1 MGVRPLEA
9 QYRDGR
15 LAELYSGPMPLASGT
30 KLGPFEIQ
38 TLLGVGGMGEVYKAT
53 DTRLGRSVAIKILK
67 GGHLDR
73 FKVEARAIA
82 ALNHPHICALHDVG
96 SDFLVMEYI
105 EGQPLR
111 GPLPAAQA
119 LRIALE
125 ISGAVEAAHNQGIIH
140 RDLKPAN
147 ILVTRQGIKL
157 LDFGLAKTVQA
168 LELRGETMPQTLAGT
183 LIGTTAYMSPEQA
196 QAEPVDVRS
205 DIFSFG
211 IVLYELLSGRCPFTG
226 DTHSSTLAAILVKEP
241 PPLEAP
247 REFADIVMRCLR
259 KSPADR
265 YQTMAEVRSALEQ
278 VSMKPHAPQEPQ
290 PSIAVLPF
298 TNMSADRDNE
308 YFSDGLSEEIIN
320 LLAHIPGLKVIAR
333 SSAFAFKGKN
343 EDVRRIAETLGVAH
357 ILEGGVRKAGNRI
370 RVTAQLIAAAD
381 GCHLWS
387 ERYDR
392 EMADVFA
399 IQDEIA
405 SAIAGA
411 LRVKISGKPS
421 YTPQLPA
428 YEAVLRGRY
437 YRQKLTHDA
446 HRKTHDC
453 FEEAAALDAGYA
465 APHAE
470 LGLNYL
476 LSSTNGASS
485 LREVTPL
492 IRAEA
497 LKALQ
502 LNPSETNPHALLG
515 AIAATHDYDWADAA
529 RHFEIAMSS
538 PSVSAETRWAYA
550 SFYLEPL
557 GRFRESVEQMRRA
570 VEEDPLNVSWR
581 SILASH
587 LNLSRMNDEAEEEV
601 LKALEIDENYWLAN
615 CVLGQICMAT
625 GQYAEAA
632 AAAEKSH
639 RFNPLHSM
647 PSAVLAA
654 ALAQLGKMDQAAQ
667 ALRGMGDSPKPI
679 WGKVEYLLYCS
690 KIDAAADWYEKMID
704 QREPFAVIYAGSSLC
719 KDLRQS
725 ERWPALARKINLPVL
740 AP

>member
-1 MGVRPLEA
+1 MT
-9 QYRDGR
+9 
-15 LAELYSGPMPLASGT
+15 LASGT

-38 TLLGVGGMGEVYKAT
+38 SLLGVGGMGEVYKAT

-67 GGHLDR
+67 GGHLVR
-73 FKVEARAIA
+73 FEVEARAIA

-96 SDFLVMEYI
+96 SNFLVMEYV

-111 GPLPAAQA
+111 APLPINEA
-119 LRIALE
+119 LRVALE
-125 ISGAVEAAHNQGIIH
+125 ISGAVEAAHNKGIIH

-147 ILVTRQGIKL
+147 ILVTHQGIKL
-157 LDFGLAKTVQA
+157 LDFGLAKAVQSIE
-168 LELRGETMPQTLAGT
+168 LEDETLPQTLPGT
-183 LIGTTAYMSPEQA
+183 LMGTIAYMSPEQA
-196 QAEPVDVRS
+196 QGEPVDVRS

-211 IVLYELLSGRCPFTG
+211 VVVYELLSGRRPFQG
-226 DTHSSTLAAILVKEP
+226 DTQSSTLAAILVKEP
-241 PPLEAP
+241 PPLQAP
-247 REFADIVMRCLR
+247 REFGDIVMHCLR
-259 KSPADR
+259 KPPADR
-265 YQTMAEVRSALEQ
+265 YQTMAEVRRALEQ
-278 VSMKPHAPQEPQ
+278 VSLEPHVPHEPQ

-298 TNMSADRDNE
+298 ANMSADRDNE
-308 YFSDGLSEEIIN
+308 YFSDGLAEEIIN
-320 LLAHIPGLKVIAR
+320 LLAHIPKLKVIAR
-333 SSAFAFKGKN
+333 SSAFAFKGKH

-411 LRVKISGKPS
+411 LRVKISGKPK
-421 YTPQLPA
+421 YTPELPA

-437 YRQKLTHDA
+437 YRQKLTQDA
-446 HRKTHDC
+446 HRRTHEC
-453 FEEAAALDAGYA
+453 FEQAASLDSGYA

-476 LSSTNGASS
+476 LSSTNGARS

-497 LKALQ
+497 LKALE
-502 LNPSETNPHALLG
+502 LDPSETNPHSLLG
-515 AIAATHDYDWADAA
+515 AIAATHDYQWAEAA

-550 SFYLEPL
+550 SFYLQPL
-557 GRFRESVEQMRRA
+557 GRFRESVTEMRRA

-587 LNLSRMNDEAEEEV
+587 LNLAQMNDQAQEEV
-601 LKALEIDENYWLAN
+601 LKALEIDENHWLAN
-615 CVLGQICMAT
+615 CILGQIYMAT

-632 AAAEKSH
+632 AAAEKAH
-639 RFNPLHSM
+639 RVNPLHSM

-654 ALAQLGKMDQAAQ
+654 AFVQLGKRDRAEEV
-667 ALRGMGDSPKPI
+667 LREMGESPKPI
-679 WGKVEYLLYCS
+679 WGRVEYHLYRWE
-690 KIDAAADWYEKMID
+690 IAAAADWYEQMIE

-719 KDLRQS
+719 EGLRQS
-725 ERWPALARKINLPVL
+725 PHWPALARKINLRVV

>member
-1 MGVRPLEA
+1 MT
-9 QYRDGR
+9 
-15 LAELYSGPMPLASGT
+15 LASGT
-30 KLGPFEIQ
+30 RLGPFEIQ

-67 GGHLDR
+67 GGYQER
-73 FKVEARAIA
+73 FKAEARAIA

-96 SDFLVMEYI
+96 SDFLVMEYV
-105 EGQPLR
+105 EGHPLR
-111 GPLPAAQA
+111 GPLPVAEV

-125 ISGAVEAAHNQGIIH
+125 ISGAVEAAHNKGIIH

-157 LDFGLAKTVQA
+157 LDFGLAKAVQV
-168 LELRGETMPQTLAGT
+168 LEQQDETLPQTLAGT
-183 LIGTTAYMSPEQA
+183 LMGTTAYMSPEQA
-196 QAEPVDVRS
+196 QGEPVDVRS
-205 DIFSFG
+205 DIFALG
-211 IVLYELLSGRCPFTG
+211 IVLYELLSGRRPFNG
-226 DTHSSTLAAILVKEP
+226 DTHASTLTAILFKEP
-241 PPLEAP
+241 PPLQAP
-247 REFADIVMRCLR
+247 RELGDIVMQCLR

-278 VSMKPHAPQEPQ
+278 VSLEPHAPHESNPPQ

-298 TNMSADRDNE
+298 ANLSADRDNE
-308 YFSDGLSEEIIN
+308 YFSDGLAEEIIN

-333 SSAFAFKGKN
+333 SSAFAFKGKQ

-381 GCHLWS
+381 GFHLWS

-411 LRVKISGKPS
+411 LRLKISGKPS
-421 YTPQLPA
+421 YTPQIPA
-428 YEAVLRGRY
+428 YEAVLRGRF
-437 YRQKLTHDA
+437 YRQKLTQDA
-446 HRKTHDC
+446 HRRTHEC
-453 FEEAAALDAGYA
+453 FEQAASLDSRYA

-476 LSSTNGASS
+476 LSSTNGSRS

-502 LNPSETNPHALLG
+502 LDPLETNPHALLG

-529 RHFEIAMSS
+529 RHFEIAMTNA
-538 PSVSAETRWAYA
+538 SVSAETRWAYA
-550 SFYLEPL
+550 SFYLQPL
-557 GRFRESVEQMRRA
+557 GRFRESVAEMRRA
-570 VEEDPLNVSWR
+570 VEEDPLNASWR
-581 SILASH
+581 SVLASH
-587 LNLSRMNDEAEEEV
+587 LNLSQTNDEAHEEV
-601 LKALEIDENYWLAN
+601 LKALEMDENHWLPN
-615 CVLGQICMAT
+615 CILGQIFMAT

-639 RFNPLHSM
+639 RVNPTHSM

-654 ALAQLGKMDQAAQ
+654 ALAQLGNSDRAAEI
-667 ALRGMGDSPKPI
+667 LREMGDPPKPL
-679 WGKVEYLLYCS
+679 WGRVEYHLYRS
-690 KIDAAADWYEKMID
+690 EIDAAADWYEKMIE
-704 QREPFAVIYAGSSLC
+704 QREPFSVIYAGSSLC

-725 ERWPALARKINLPVL
+725 PRWPALASKINLPVGVAL
-740 AP
+740 AGC

>member
-1 MGVRPLEA
+1 
-9 QYRDGR
+9 
-15 LAELYSGPMPLASGT
+15 MPLASGT
-30 KLGPFEIQ
+30 KLGPFEIE
-38 TLLGVGGMGEVYKAT
+38 TLLGAGGMGEVYKAT

-67 GGHLDR
+67 TGQLER
-73 FKVEARAIA
+73 FQVEARAIA
-82 ALNHPHICALHDVG
+82 ALNHPNICALHDVG
-96 SDFLVMEYI
+96 SDFLVMEYV

-111 GPLPAAQA
+111 GPLPAAEA
-119 LRIALE
+119 LRFALE
-125 ISGAVEAAHNQGIIH
+125 ISGAVEAAHGKGIIH

-157 LDFGLAKTVQA
+157 LDFGLAKAVQA
-168 LELRGETMPQTLAGT
+168 PELGDETLPQTLAGT
-183 LIGTTAYMSPEQA
+183 LLGTTAYMSPEQA
-196 QAEPVDVRS
+196 QGEPVDVRS

-211 IVLYELLSGRCPFTG
+211 VVIYELLSGRRPFDG
-226 DTHSSTLAAILVKEP
+226 DTYLSTLAAILLKEP
-241 PPLEAP
+241 PPLQAP
-247 REFADIVMRCLR
+247 REFGDIVMHCLR
-259 KSPADR
+259 KSPTNR

-278 VSMKPHAPQEPQ
+278 ASLEPNQPQ

-298 TNMSADRDNE
+298 ANMSADRDNE
-308 YFSDGLSEEIIN
+308 YFSDGLAEEIIN

-333 SSAFAFKGKN
+333 SSAFAFKGKH

-357 ILEGGVRKAGNRI
+357 ILDGGVRRAGNRI

-392 EMADVFA
+392 EMVDVFA

-411 LRVKISGKPS
+411 LRVKISGKPK
-421 YTPQLPA
+421 YTPELPA

-437 YRQKLTHDA
+437 YRQKLTQDA
-446 HRKTHDC
+446 HRRTHEC
-453 FEEAAALDAGYA
+453 FEQAASLDSGYA

-470 LGLNYL
+470 LALNYL
-476 LSSTNGASS
+476 LSSTNVACS
-485 LREVTPL
+485 LRELTPL

-497 LKALQ
+497 LKALE
-502 LNPSETNPHALLG
+502 LDPAETNPHSLLG

-529 RHFEIAMSS
+529 KHFEIAMSS

-550 SFYLEPL
+550 SFYLQPL
-557 GRFRESVEQMRRA
+557 GRFRESVTEMRRA
-570 VEEDPLNVSWR
+570 VEQDPLNVSWR
-581 SILASH
+581 SILGSH
-587 LNLSRMNDEAEEEV
+587 LNLSQMNDQAQEEV
-601 LKALEIDENYWLAN
+601 LRALEIDENHWLPN
-615 CVLGQICMAT
+615 CILGQIYMAT

-632 AAAEKSH
+632 AAAEKAH
-639 RFNPLHSM
+639 RVNPLHSM
-647 PSAVLAA
+647 PSAILAA
-654 ALAQLGKMDQAAQ
+654 GLVQLGKRDRAAEV
-667 ALRGMGDSPKPI
+667 LREMGDSPKPT
-679 WGKVEYLLYCS
+679 WGRVEYHLYRS
-690 KIDAAADWYEKMID
+690 EIDAAADWYEKMIE

-725 ERWPALARKINLPVL
+725 PRWPALARKINLPAV

>member
-1 MGVRPLEA
+1 MT
-9 QYRDGR
+9 
-15 LAELYSGPMPLASGT
+15 LASGT

-53 DTRLGRSVAIKILK
+53 DTRLGRSVAIKILT
-67 GGHLDR
+67 GGHLER
-73 FKVEARAIA
+73 FEVEARAIA

-96 SDFLVMEYI
+96 SDFLVMEYV

-111 GPLPAAQA
+111 GPLPAAEA
-119 LRIALE
+119 LRFALE
-125 ISGAVEAAHNQGIIH
+125 ISGAVEAAHSKGIIH

-157 LDFGLAKTVQA
+157 LDFGLAKAVQA
-168 LELRGETMPQTLAGT
+168 PELGDETLPQTLAGT
-183 LIGTTAYMSPEQA
+183 LLGTTAYMSPEQA
-196 QAEPVDVRS
+196 QGEPVDVRS

-211 IVLYELLSGRCPFTG
+211 VVIYELLSGRRPFDG
-226 DTHSSTLAAILVKEP
+226 DTYLSTLAAILVKEP
-241 PPLEAP
+241 PPLQAP
-247 REFADIVMRCLR
+247 REFGDIVMHCLR
-259 KSPADR
+259 KSPANR

-278 VSMKPHAPQEPQ
+278 ASLEPNKPQ

-298 TNMSADRDNE
+298 ANMSADRDNE
-308 YFSDGLSEEIIN
+308 YFSDGLAEEIIN

-333 SSAFAFKGKN
+333 SSAFAFKGKH

-357 ILEGGVRKAGNRI
+357 ILDGGVRRAGNRI

-392 EMADVFA
+392 EMVDVFA

-411 LRVKISGKPS
+411 LRVKISGKPH

-437 YRQKLTHDA
+437 YRQKLTQDA
-446 HRKTHDC
+446 HRRTHEC
-453 FEEAAALDAGYA
+453 FEQAASLDSAYA

-476 LSSTNGASS
+476 LSSTNVACS
-485 LREVTPL
+485 LRELTPL

-497 LKALQ
+497 LKALE
-502 LNPSETNPHALLG
+502 LDPAETNPHSLLG

-529 RHFEIAMSS
+529 KHFEIAMSS

-550 SFYLEPL
+550 SFYLQPL
-557 GRFRESVEQMRRA
+557 GRFRESVTEMRRA

-581 SILASH
+581 SILGSH
-587 LNLSRMNDEAEEEV
+587 LNLSQMNDQAQEEV
-601 LKALEIDENYWLAN
+601 LRALEIDENHWLPN
-615 CVLGQICMAT
+615 CILGQIYMAT

-632 AAAEKSH
+632 AAAEKAH
-639 RFNPLHSM
+639 RVNPLHSM

-654 ALAQLGKMDQAAQ
+654 GLVQLGQRDRAAEV
-667 ALRGMGDSPKPI
+667 LREMGDSPKPI
-679 WGKVEYLLYCS
+679 WGRVEYHLYRS
-690 KIDAAADWYEKMID
+690 EIDAAADWYEKMIE

-725 ERWPALARKINLPVL
+725 PRWPALARKINLPAV

>member
-1 MGVRPLEA
+1 
-9 QYRDGR
+9 
-15 LAELYSGPMPLASGT
+15 MPLASGT
-30 KLGPFEIQ
+30 KLGPFEIE
-38 TLLGVGGMGEVYKAT
+38 TLLGAGGMGEVYKAT

-67 GGHLDR
+67 TGQLER
-73 FKVEARAIA
+73 FQVEARAIA
-82 ALNHPHICALHDVG
+82 ALNHPNICALHDVG
-96 SDFLVMEYI
+96 SDFLVMEYV

-111 GPLPAAQA
+111 GPLPTNEA

-125 ISGAVEAAHNQGIIH
+125 ISGAVEAAHNKGIIH

-147 ILVTRQGIKL
+147 ILVSQQGVKL
-157 LDFGLAKTVQA
+157 LDFGLAKAVQA
-168 LELRGETMPQTLAGT
+168 LAPQDETLPQTLPGT
-183 LIGTTAYMSPEQA
+183 LMGTIAYMSPEQA
-196 QAEPVDVRS
+196 QGKTVDVRS

-211 IVLYELLSGRCPFTG
+211 VVVYELLSGRRPFLG
-226 DTHSSTLAAILVKEP
+226 DTQSSTLAAILVKEP
-241 PPLEAP
+241 PPLQVP
-247 REFADIVMRCLR
+247 REFGDIVMHCLR
-259 KSPADR
+259 KPPADR
-265 YQTMAEVRSALEQ
+265 YQTMAEVRRALEQ
-278 VSMKPHAPQEPQ
+278 VSLHPRVPHELHEQQ

-298 TNMSADRDNE
+298 ANMSADRDNE
-308 YFSDGLSEEIIN
+308 YFSDGLAEEIIN
-320 LLAHIPGLKVIAR
+320 LLAHIPTLKVIAR

-357 ILEGGVRKAGNRI
+357 VLEGGVRKAGNRI
-370 RVTAQLIAAAD
+370 RVTAQLISAAD

-411 LRVKISGKPS
+411 LRVKISGKPK
-421 YTPQLPA
+421 YTPELPA

-437 YRQKLTHDA
+437 YRQKLTQDA
-446 HRKTHDC
+446 HRRTHEC
-453 FEEAAALDAGYA
+453 FEQAASLDSGYA

-476 LSSTNGASS
+476 LSSTNGARS

-497 LKALQ
+497 LKALE
-502 LNPSETNPHALLG
+502 LDPFETNPHALLG
-515 AIAATHDYDWADAA
+515 AIAATHDYQWSEAA
-529 RHFEIAMSS
+529 RHFEMAMSS
-538 PSVSAETRWAYA
+538 ASVSAETRWAYA
-550 SFYLEPL
+550 SFYLQPL
-557 GRFRESVEQMRRA
+557 GRFRESVTEMRRA

-587 LNLSRMNDEAEEEV
+587 LNLAQRNDEAREEL
-601 LKALEIDENYWLAN
+601 LKALEIDENHWLAN
-615 CVLGQICMAT
+615 CILGQIYMAT

-632 AAAEKSH
+632 AAAEKAH
-639 RFNPLHSM
+639 RVNSLHSM

-654 ALAQLGKMDQAAQ
+654 ALVQLGEKDRATEVVSKI
-667 ALRGMGDSPKPI
+667 GDSPKPI
-679 WGKVEYLLYCS
+679 WGRVEYHLYRS
-690 KIDAAADWYEKMID
+690 EVDAAADWYEKMIE
-704 QREPFAVIYAGSSLC
+704 QREPFAVIYARSSLC

-725 ERWPALARKINLPVL
+725 PRWPGLARKINLPAV

>member
-1 MGVRPLEA
+1 MT
-9 QYRDGR
+9 
-15 LAELYSGPMPLASGT
+15 LASGT

-38 TLLGVGGMGEVYKAT
+38 TLLGAGGMGEVYKAT

-67 GGHLDR
+67 GGHIER
-73 FKVEARAIA
+73 FEVEARAIA

-96 SDFLVMEYI
+96 PDFLVMEYV

-111 GPLPAAQA
+111 GPMPVAEA

-125 ISGAVEAAHNQGIIH
+125 ISGAVEAAHNKGIIH

-147 ILVTRQGIKL
+147 ILVTREGIKL
-157 LDFGLAKTVQA
+157 LDFGLAKAVQV
-168 LELRGETMPQTLAGT
+168 LELGDETLPQTLAGT
-183 LIGTTAYMSPEQA
+183 LLGTAAYMSPEQA
-196 QAEPVDVRS
+196 QGEPVDVRS

-211 IVLYELLSGRCPFTG
+211 VVVYELLSGCRPFNG
-226 DTHSSTLAAILVKEP
+226 HTHSSTLAAILVKEP
-241 PPLEAP
+241 LPLQAP

-259 KSPADR
+259 KSPANR

-278 VSMKPHAPQEPQ
+278 VSTGPHEPQ
-290 PSIAVLPF
+290 RSIAVLPF
-298 TNMSADRDNE
+298 ANMSADRDNE
-308 YFSDGLSEEIIN
+308 YFSDGLAEEIIN
-320 LLAHIPGLKVIAR
+320 LLGHIPELKVIAR
-333 SSAFAFKGKN
+333 SSAFAFKGKH
-343 EDVRRIAETLGVAH
+343 EDVRRIADTLGVAH
-357 ILEGGVRKAGNRI
+357 ILEGGVRRAGNRI

-381 GCHLWS
+381 GCNLWS

-411 LRVKISGKPS
+411 LRVKISGKPH
-421 YTPQLPA
+421 YTPQLSA

-437 YRQKLTHDA
+437 YRQRLTQDA
-446 HRKTHDC
+446 HRRTHEC
-453 FEEAAALDAGYA
+453 FEQAASLDSGYA

-476 LSSTNGASS
+476 LSSTNVACS
-485 LREVTPL
+485 LRELTPL

-497 LKALQ
+497 LKALE
-502 LNPSETNPHALLG
+502 LDPSETNPHSLLG
-515 AIAATHDYDWADAA
+515 AIAATHDYHWADAA

-550 SFYLEPL
+550 SFYLQPL
-557 GRFRESVEQMRRA
+557 GRFRESVTEMRRA

-581 SILASH
+581 SILGSH
-587 LNLSRMNDEAEEEV
+587 LNLSRLNDQAEEEV
-601 LKALEIDENYWLAN
+601 LRALEIDENHWLPN
-615 CVLGQICMAT
+615 CILGQIYMAT
-625 GQYAEAA
+625 GKYAEAA
-632 AAAEKSH
+632 AAAEKAH
-639 RFNPLHSM
+639 RVNPLHSM

-654 ALAQLGKMDQAAQ
+654 GLVHLGKRDRAAEI
-667 ALRGMGDSPKPI
+667 LREMGDSPKPI
-679 WGKVEYLLYCS
+679 WGRVEYHLYRS
-690 KIDAAADWYEKMID
+690 EIDAAADWYEKMIE

-725 ERWPALARKINLPVL
+725 PRWPALARKISLPVA

>member
-1 MGVRPLEA
+1 
-9 QYRDGR
+9 
-15 LAELYSGPMPLASGT
+15 MPLAAGT

-67 GGHLDR
+67 GGHLER
-73 FKVEARAIA
+73 FEVEARAIA

-96 SDFLVMEYI
+96 SNFLVMEYV

-111 GPLPAAQA
+111 GPLPAAEA
-119 LRIALE
+119 LRIAVE
-125 ISGAVEAAHNQGIIH
+125 ISGAVEAAHHKGIIH
-140 RDLKPAN
+140 RDLKPSN
-147 ILVTRQGIKL
+147 ILVTPQGIKL
-157 LDFGLAKTVQA
+157 LDFGLAKAVQA
-168 LELRGETMPQTLAGT
+168 LELPDETLPQTLAGT
-183 LIGTTAYMSPEQA
+183 LLGTIAYMSPEQA
-196 QAEPVDVRS
+196 QGEPADFRS

-211 IVLYELLSGRCPFTG
+211 VVLYELLSGRRPFNG
-226 DTHSSTLAAILVKEP
+226 ETHSSILAAILVKEP
-241 PPLEAP
+241 PPLQAP
-247 REFADIVMRCLR
+247 REFAAIVMHCLR
-259 KSPADR
+259 KSPANR
-265 YQTMAEVRSALEQ
+265 YQTMDEVRSALQQLSLE
-278 VSMKPHAPQEPQ
+278 PHAPQAPQ

-298 TNMSADRDNE
+298 ANMSADRDNE
-308 YFSDGLSEEIIN
+308 YFSDGLAEEIIN
-320 LLAHIPGLKVIAR
+320 LLARIPELKVIAR

-357 ILEGGVRKAGNRI
+357 ILEGGVRRAGNRI

-405 SAIAGA
+405 GAIAGA
-411 LRVKISGKPS
+411 LRVKISGKPN

-428 YEAVLRGRY
+428 YEAVLRGRF
-437 YRQKLTHDA
+437 YRQRLTEDA
-446 HRKTHDC
+446 HQRTHEC
-453 FEEAAALDAGYA
+453 FAQAASLDSGYA

-476 LSSTNGASS
+476 LSSTNGARS

-502 LNPSETNPHALLG
+502 LDPSETNPHSLLG

-538 PSVSAETRWAYA
+538 PAVSAETRWAYA
-550 SFYLEPL
+550 SFYLQPL
-557 GRFRESVEQMRRA
+557 GRFQESVKEMRRA

-587 LNLSRMNDEAEEEV
+587 LNLSQRNDQAQEEV
-601 LKALEIDENYWLAN
+601 LKALEIDENHWLPN
-615 CVLGQICMAT
+615 CILGQIYMAT

-632 AAAEKSH
+632 AAAEKAH
-639 RFNPLHSM
+639 RVNPLHSM
-647 PSAVLAA
+647 PSAVFAA
-654 ALAQLGKMDQAAQ
+654 ALVQLGKTDQAAEV
-667 ALRGMGDSPKPI
+667 LREMGDSPKPI
-679 WGKVEYLLYCS
+679 WGRVEYHLYRS
-690 KIDAAADWYEKMID
+690 ELDAAAGWYDQMIE
-704 QREPFAVIYAGSSLC
+704 QREAFAVIYAGSSLC
-719 KDLRQS
+719 QDLRQS
-725 ERWPALARKINLPVL
+725 PRWPALARKINLPV
-740 AP
+740 AVP

>member
-1 MGVRPLEA
+1 MT
-9 QYRDGR
+9 
-15 LAELYSGPMPLASGT
+15 LASGT

-53 DTRLGRSVAIKILK
+53 DTRLGRSVAIKILT
-67 GGHLDR
+67 GGHLER
-73 FKVEARAIA
+73 FEVEARAIA

-96 SDFLVMEYI
+96 SDFLVMEYV

-111 GPLPAAQA
+111 GPLPAAEA
-119 LRIALE
+119 LRFALE
-125 ISGAVEAAHNQGIIH
+125 ISGAVEAAHSKGIIH

-157 LDFGLAKTVQA
+157 LDFGLAKAVQA
-168 LELRGETMPQTLAGT
+168 PELGDETLPQTLAGT
-183 LIGTTAYMSPEQA
+183 LLGTTAYMSPEQA
-196 QAEPVDVRS
+196 QGEPVDVRS

-211 IVLYELLSGRCPFTG
+211 VVIYELLSGRRPFDGATYL
-226 DTHSSTLAAILVKEP
+226 STLAAILVKEP
-241 PPLEAP
+241 PPLQAP
-247 REFADIVMRCLR
+247 PEFGDIVMHCLR
-259 KSPADR
+259 KSPANR

-278 VSMKPHAPQEPQ
+278 ASLEPNKPQ

-298 TNMSADRDNE
+298 ANMSADRDNE
-308 YFSDGLSEEIIN
+308 YFSDGLAEEIIN

-333 SSAFAFKGKN
+333 SSAFAFKGKH

-357 ILEGGVRKAGNRI
+357 ILDGGVRRAGNRI

-392 EMADVFA
+392 EMVDVFA

-411 LRVKISGKPS
+411 LRVKISGKAH

-437 YRQKLTHDA
+437 YRQQLTQDA
-446 HRKTHDC
+446 HRRTHEC
-453 FEEAAALDAGYA
+453 FEQAASLDSAYA

-476 LSSTNGASS
+476 LSSTNVACS
-485 LREVTPL
+485 LRELTPL

-497 LKALQ
+497 LKALE
-502 LNPSETNPHALLG
+502 LDPTETNPHSLLG

-529 RHFEIAMSS
+529 RHFEVAMSS

-550 SFYLEPL
+550 SFYLQPL
-557 GRFRESVEQMRRA
+557 GRFRESVKEMRRA

-581 SILASH
+581 SILGSH
-587 LNLSRMNDEAEEEV
+587 LNLSEMNDPAQEEV
-601 LKALEIDENYWLAN
+601 LKALEIDENHWLPN
-615 CVLGQICMAT
+615 CILGQIYMAI

-632 AAAEKSH
+632 AAAEKAH
-639 RFNPLHSM
+639 RLNPLHSM
-647 PSAVLAA
+647 PSAVFAA
-654 ALAQLGKMDQAAQ
+654 GLVQLGKRDRAAEV
-667 ALRGMGDSPKPI
+667 LREMGDSPKPI
-679 WGKVEYLLYCS
+679 WGRVEYHLYRS
-690 KIDAAADWYEKMID
+690 EIDAAADWYEKMIE

-725 ERWPALARKINLPVL
+725 PRWPALARKINLPAV

>member
-1 MGVRPLEA
+1 MT
-9 QYRDGR
+9 
-15 LAELYSGPMPLASGT
+15 LASGT

-67 GGHLDR
+67 GGHLER
-73 FKVEARAIA
+73 FEVEARAIA

-96 SDFLVMEYI
+96 SDFLVMEYV

-111 GPLPAAQA
+111 GPLPVAEA

-125 ISGAVEAAHNQGIIH
+125 ISGAVEAAHNKGIIH

-157 LDFGLAKTVQA
+157 LDFGLAKAVQA
-168 LELRGETMPQTLAGT
+168 PELGDETLPQTLAGT
-183 LIGTTAYMSPEQA
+183 LLGTTAYMSPEQA
-196 QAEPVDVRS
+196 QGEPVDVRS

-211 IVLYELLSGRCPFTG
+211 VVLYELLSGRRPFDG
-226 DTHSSTLAAILVKEP
+226 GTHVSTLAAILVKEP
-241 PPLEAP
+241 PPLQAP
-247 REFADIVMRCLR
+247 REFADIVMHCLR
-259 KSPADR
+259 KSPANR

-278 VSMKPHAPQEPQ
+278 ASLKPHEPQ

-298 TNMSADRDNE
+298 ANMSADRDNE
-308 YFSDGLSEEIIN
+308 YFSDGLAEEIIN

-333 SSAFAFKGKN
+333 SSAFAFKGKH

-357 ILEGGVRKAGNRI
+357 ILDGGVRRAGNRI

-411 LRVKISGKPS
+411 LRVKISGKPH
-421 YTPQLPA
+421 YTPKLPA

-437 YRQKLTHDA
+437 YRQKLTQDA
-446 HRKTHDC
+446 HRRTHEC
-453 FEEAAALDAGYA
+453 FEQAASLDSAYA

-476 LSSTNGASS
+476 LSSTNVACS
-485 LREVTPL
+485 LRELTPL

-497 LKALQ
+497 LKALK
-502 LNPSETNPHALLG
+502 LDPSETNPHSLLG
-515 AIAATHDYDWADAA
+515 AIAATYDYDWADAA

-550 SFYLEPL
+550 SFYLQPL
-557 GRFRESVEQMRRA
+557 GRFRESVKEMRRA

-581 SILASH
+581 SILGSH
-587 LNLSRMNDEAEEEV
+587 LNLSQMNDQAQEEV
-601 LKALEIDENYWLAN
+601 LKALEIDENHWLPN
-615 CVLGQICMAT
+615 CILGQIYMAT

-632 AAAEKSH
+632 AAAEKAH
-639 RFNPLHSM
+639 RVNPLHSM

-654 ALAQLGKMDQAAQ
+654 GLVQLGKRDRAAEV
-667 ALRGMGDSPKPI
+667 LREMGESPKPI
-679 WGKVEYLLYCS
+679 WGRVEYHLYRS
-690 KIDAAADWYEKMID
+690 EIDAAADWYEKMIE

-725 ERWPALARKINLPVL
+725 PRWPALARKINLPAV

>member
-1 MGVRPLEA
+1 MT
-9 QYRDGR
+9 
-15 LAELYSGPMPLASGT
+15 LASGT

-67 GGHLDR
+67 GGHLER
-73 FKVEARAIA
+73 FEVEARAIA

-96 SDFLVMEYI
+96 SDFLVMEYV

-111 GPLPAAQA
+111 GPLPVAEV

-125 ISGAVEAAHNQGIIH
+125 ISGAVEAAHNKGIIH

-157 LDFGLAKTVQA
+157 LDFGLAKAVQTP
-168 LELRGETMPQTLAGT
+168 EVGEETLPQTLAGT
-183 LIGTTAYMSPEQA
+183 LLGTTAYMSPEQA
-196 QAEPVDVRS
+196 QCESVDVRS

-211 IVLYELLSGRCPFTG
+211 VVLYELLSGRRPFDG
-226 DTHSSTLAAILVKEP
+226 DTHVSTLAAILIKEP
-241 PPLEAP
+241 PPLQAP
-247 REFADIVMRCLR
+247 REFADIVMHCLR
-259 KSPADR
+259 KSPAHR
-265 YQTMAEVRSALEQ
+265 YQTMTEVRSALEQ
-278 VSMKPHAPQEPQ
+278 ASLEPHEPQ

-298 TNMSADRDNE
+298 ANMSADRDNE
-308 YFSDGLSEEIIN
+308 YFSDGLAEEIIN

-357 ILEGGVRKAGNRI
+357 ILEGGVRRAGNRI
-370 RVTAQLIAAAD
+370 RVTAQLILAAD

-405 SAIAGA
+405 IAIAGA
-411 LRVKISGKPS
+411 LRLKISGKPK
-421 YTPQLPA
+421 YTPRLPA

-437 YRQKLTHDA
+437 YRQKLTQDA
-446 HRKTHDC
+446 HRRTHEC
-453 FEEAAALDAGYA
+453 FEQAASLDSAYA

-476 LSSTNGASS
+476 LSSTNGARS

-497 LKALQ
+497 LKALE
-502 LNPSETNPHALLG
+502 LDPSETNPHALLG
-515 AIAATHDYDWADAA
+515 AIAATHNYQWADAA

-550 SFYLEPL
+550 SFYLQPL
-557 GRFRESVEQMRRA
+557 GRCRESVAEMRRA

-581 SILASH
+581 AILASH
-587 LNLSRMNDEAEEEV
+587 LNLGQMNDQALEEV
-601 LKALEIDENYWLAN
+601 LKALEIDENHWLAI
-615 CVLGQICMAT
+615 CILGQIYMAT

-632 AAAEKSH
+632 AAAEKAH
-639 RFNPLHSM
+639 RVNSLHSM

-654 ALAQLGKMDQAAQ
+654 ALVQLGKSDRAAEV
-667 ALRGMGDSPKPI
+667 LREMGDSPKPI
-679 WGKVEYLLYCS
+679 WGRVEYHLYRS
-690 KIDAAADWYEKMID
+690 EIDAAADWYEKMIE
-704 QREPFAVIYAGSSLC
+704 QREPFSVIYAGSSLC
-719 KDLRQS
+719 NDLRQS
-725 ERWPALARKINLPVL
+725 PRWPALARKINLPVM

>member
-1 MGVRPLEA
+1 MT
-9 QYRDGR
+9 
-15 LAELYSGPMPLASGT
+15 LASGT

-38 TLLGVGGMGEVYKAT
+38 TLLGIGGMGEVYKAT

-67 GGHLDR
+67 GGHLER
-73 FKVEARAIA
+73 FEVEARAIA

-96 SDFLVMEYI
+96 SDFLVMEYV

-111 GPLPAAQA
+111 GPLPVAEA

-125 ISGAVEAAHNQGIIH
+125 ISGAVEAAHNKGIIH

-157 LDFGLAKTVQA
+157 LDFGLAKAVQA
-168 LELRGETMPQTLAGT
+168 PELGDETLPQTLAGT
-183 LIGTTAYMSPEQA
+183 LLGTTAYMSPEQA
-196 QAEPVDVRS
+196 QGEPVDVRS

-211 IVLYELLSGRCPFTG
+211 VVLYELLSGRRPFDG
-226 DTHSSTLAAILVKEP
+226 DTHVSTLAAILVKEP
-241 PPLEAP
+241 PPLQAP
-247 REFADIVMRCLR
+247 REFGDIVMRCLR
-259 KSPADR
+259 KPPANR
-265 YQTMAEVRSALEQ
+265 YQAMADVRSALEQ
-278 VSMKPHAPQEPQ
+278 VSMGTHEPQ

-298 TNMSADRDNE
+298 ANMSADRDNE
-308 YFSDGLSEEIIN
+308 YFSDGLAEEIIN

-333 SSAFAFKGKN
+333 SSAFAFKGKH

-357 ILEGGVRKAGNRI
+357 ILDGGVRRAGNRI

-405 SAIAGA
+405 GAIAGA
-411 LRVKISGKPS
+411 LRVKISGKPH

-437 YRQKLTHDA
+437 YRQKLTQDA
-446 HRKTHDC
+446 HRRTHEC
-453 FEEAAALDAGYA
+453 FEQAASLDSAYA

-476 LSSTNGASS
+476 LSSTNVACS
-485 LREVTPL
+485 LRELTPL

-497 LKALQ
+497 LKALE
-502 LNPSETNPHALLG
+502 LDPSETNPHSLLG

-550 SFYLEPL
+550 SFYLQPL
-557 GRFRESVEQMRRA
+557 GRFRESVTEMRRA

-581 SILASH
+581 SILGSH
-587 LNLSRMNDEAEEEV
+587 LNLSQMNDQAQEEL
-601 LKALEIDENYWLAN
+601 LKALEIDENHWLPN
-615 CVLGQICMAT
+615 CILGQIYMAT

-632 AAAEKSH
+632 AAAEKAH
-639 RFNPLHSM
+639 RVNPLHSM

-654 ALAQLGKMDQAAQ
+654 GLVQLGKRDRAAEV
-667 ALRGMGDSPKPI
+667 LREMGDSPKPI
-679 WGKVEYLLYCS
+679 WGRVEYHLYRS
-690 KIDAAADWYEKMID
+690 EIDAAADWYEKMIE

-725 ERWPALARKINLPVL
+725 PRWPALARKINLPAVT
-740 AP
+740 P

>member
-1 MGVRPLEA
+1 MT
-9 QYRDGR
+9 
-15 LAELYSGPMPLASGT
+15 LASGT
-30 KLGPFEIQ
+30 KLGPFEIL

-67 GGHLDR
+67 GGNLER
-73 FKVEARAIA
+73 FEVEARAIA

-96 SDFLVMEYI
+96 SDYLVMEYV

-111 GPLPAAQA
+111 GPLPVAEA
-119 LRIALE
+119 LRIAVE
-125 ISGAVEAAHNQGIIH
+125 ISGAVEAAHTKGIIH
-140 RDLKPAN
+140 RDLKPSN
-147 ILVTRQGIKL
+147 ILVTQQGIKL
-157 LDFGLAKTVQA
+157 LDFGLAKSVQA
-168 LELRGETMPQTLAGT
+168 PELQDETLPQTLAGT
-183 LIGTTAYMSPEQA
+183 LLGTPAYMSPEQA
-196 QAEPVDVRS
+196 QGEPVDVRS

-211 IVLYELLSGRCPFTG
+211 VVIYELLSGRRPFNG

-241 PPLEAP
+241 PPLQAP
-247 REFADIVMRCLR
+247 REFGDIVMRCLR
-259 KSPADR
+259 KPPANR
-265 YQTMAEVRSALEQ
+265 YQAMAEVRSALEQ
-278 VSMKPHAPQEPQ
+278 VSMGTHEPQ

-298 TNMSADRDNE
+298 ANMSADRENE
-308 YFSDGLSEEIIN
+308 YFSDGLAEEIIN
-320 LLAHIPGLKVIAR
+320 LLARIPELKVIAR
-333 SSAFAFKGKN
+333 SSAFAFKGKH

-357 ILEGGVRKAGNRI
+357 ILEGGVRRAGNRI

-405 SAIAGA
+405 GAIAGA

-421 YTPQLPA
+421 YAPRLPA

-437 YRQKLTHDA
+437 YRQKLTQDA
-446 HRKTHDC
+446 HRRTHEC
-453 FEEAAALDAGYA
+453 FEQAASLDSGYA

-476 LSSTNGASS
+476 LSSTNGARS

-502 LNPSETNPHALLG
+502 LDPSETNPHALLG
-515 AIAATHDYDWADAA
+515 AIAAIHDYQWSDAA
-529 RHFEIAMSS
+529 KHFEIAMSS
-538 PSVSAETRWAYA
+538 RSISAETRWAYA
-550 SFYLEPL
+550 SFYLQPL
-557 GRFRESVEQMRRA
+557 GRFRESVAEMRRA

-581 SILASH
+581 SILGSH
-587 LNLSRMNDEAEEEV
+587 LNLSQMNDQAEEEI
-601 LKALEIDENYWLAN
+601 LKALEIDENHWLAN
-615 CVLGQICMAT
+615 CILGQIYMAT
-625 GQYAEAA
+625 GRYAA
-632 AAAEKSH
+632 AAVAAEKAH
-639 RFNPLHSM
+639 DVNPSHSM
-647 PSAVLAA
+647 PCAVLAA
-654 ALAQLGKMDQAAQ
+654 GLVKLGKTDRAAEV
-667 ALRGMGDSPKPI
+667 LREMRQPPKPI
-679 WGKVEYLLYCS
+679 WGRVEYHMYRSEL
-690 KIDAAADWYEKMID
+690 DVAADWYEKMID

-725 ERWPALARKINLPVL
+725 PRWPALARKISLPVA